1 MQVSRLK
8 LMSESDGRKT
18 ADMLMADMGRRL
30 ATTPPDVCP
39 VDMVRSFVGVC
50 HAQSCGKCT
59 PCRVGLSQLLAILAD
74 ILEGKADEES
84 LELLEKTA
92 MVIADTSDCAIGYDA
107 ARIVLTSL
115 NNFKEDYLEHVNKKR
130 CKGGFAT
137 AVPCTKN
144 CPANVDVPGYLAL
157 ISEKRYDDAVELIR
171 KDNPFPVA
179 CAYVCEHPC
188 ERHCRRRMIDYS
200 LNIRALKRYAVDHAG
215 EARIHKKAEPT
226 GKKVA
231 VIGAGPGGLTAAY
244 FLSLMGHSVTVFE
257 KQKRAGGM
265 LRYGIPAYRLP
276 REKLDRDINNIL
288 ETGVEL
294 KLGVDVGSKI
304 EFNKIKDSYD
314 AVFVSIGAHLSSS
327 ARIEG
332 EELEGVM
339 SAVELVRDMGDDMPP
354 DLRGK
359 RVIVIGGGNVAMDV
373 ARTCIRLGA
382 VSVDVAY
389 RRRRVD
395 MTAQAEEIEGAIA
408 EGASILELKAPLKI
422 VADDSGRAC
431 ALLVM
436 PQIPG
441 EVGKDGRPKPIDSAL
456 KPERLPADLIII
468 AVGQRAD
475 VGSLKD
481 SGVLVTRRNL
491 IEANEFG
498 QNSSDPKI
506 FAGGECVTGPA
517 TVIRAIEAGKVAASN
532 IDKFLGFNHKIK
544 TDIKVPEP
552 KLENKPARGRINTAE
567 RPVLKRRS
575 DFNCIEIGLTEEEA
589 LFESSRCL
597 RCDVSGFGTFRGGR
611 EVGW

>member
-1 MQVSRLK
+1 
-8 LMSESDGRKT
+8 MSESEGKKVSDL
-18 ADMLMADMGRRL
+18 LMSDMGRRL
-30 ATTPPDVCP
+30 AATPPDVCP
-39 VDMVRSFVGVC
+39 VDLARSFVGVC
-50 HAQSCGKCT
+50 HTQSCGKCT
-59 PCRVGLSQLLAILAD
+59 PCRVGLSQLLVLLED
-74 ILEGKADEES
+74 ILEGRGEEGS
-84 LELLEKTA
+84 IELLKKTA
-92 MVIADTSDCAIGYDA
+92 EVIADTADCAIGYDA
-107 ARIVLTSL
+107 ARIVLTSIE
-115 NNFKEDYLEHVNKKR
+115 NFKEDYIEHVQRKR

-157 ISEKRYDDAVELIR
+157 INEKRYDEAVELIR

-179 CAYVCEHPC
+179 CAYICEHPC
-188 ERHCRRRMIDYS
+188 ETQCRRRMIDYAV
-200 LNIRALKRYAVDHAG
+200 NIRALKRYAVDNAG
-215 EARIHKKAEPT
+215 EAKPQKKAEPT

-231 VIGAGPGGLTAAY
+231 VIGAGPSGLTAAY
-244 FLSLMGHSVTVFE
+244 FLTLMGHGVTVFE
-257 KQKRAGGM
+257 KQRRPGGM

-276 REKLDRDINNIL
+276 REKLDRDIDCIL
-288 ETGVEL
+288 KAGVEL
-294 KLGVDVGSKI
+294 RLNVDVSDDVTFS
-304 EFNKIKDSYD
+304 EIKDSHD
-314 AVFVSIGAHLSSS
+314 AVYISIGAHLGSS

-339 SAVELVRDMGDDMPP
+339 SAVELVRDMGDDNPP
-354 DLRGK
+354 DIRGK

-382 VSVDVAY
+382 VTVDVAY

-395 MTAQAEEIEGAIA
+395 MTAQAGEIEGAIA

-456 KPERLPADLIII
+456 KPERLPADLIIV
-468 AVGQRAD
+468 AVGQKAD
-475 VGSLKD
+475 VEHFKE
-481 SGVLVTRRNL
+481 SGVSVTRRNL
-491 IEANEFG
+491 IEVNEFG
-498 QNSSDPKI
+498 QQSANPKV

-517 TVIRAIEAGKVAASN
+517 TVIRAIEAGKVAAAN
-532 IDKFLGFNHKIK
+532 IDIFLGFKHEIK
-544 TDIKVPEP
+544 TDIVVPGP

-567 RPVLKRRS
+567 RPVLQRRS
-575 DFNCIEIGLTEEEA
+575 DFDCIEIGLTEEEA

-597 RCDVSGFGTFRGGR
+597 RCDASGFGTFRGGR
-611 EVGW
+611 EFGW